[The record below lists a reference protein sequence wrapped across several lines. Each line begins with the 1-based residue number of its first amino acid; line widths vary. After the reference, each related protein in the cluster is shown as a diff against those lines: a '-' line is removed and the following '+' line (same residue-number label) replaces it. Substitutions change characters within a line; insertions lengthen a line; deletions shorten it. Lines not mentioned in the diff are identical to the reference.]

1 MSFDSEDSE
10 IYYIAE
16 ENDDSHLSTSQRE
29 YVLKRRDLRRR
40 LNTLTDSQSVT
51 TAS

>member
-16 ENDDSHLSTSQRE
+16 ENDDSHSSTFQSE
-29 YVLKRRDLRRR
+29 WLNDDDFADLYADNS
-40 LNTLTDSQSVT
+40 LANEEW
-51 TAS
+51 TAK

>member
-16 ENDDSHLSTSQRE
+16 ENDDSHLSTSHDRADLYADNSLANE
-29 YVLKRRDLRRR
+29 EWTAKRGGC
-40 LNTLTDSQSVT
+40 
-51 TAS
+51 

>member
-16 ENDDSHLSTSQRE
+16 ENDDSHSLTSQSE
-29 YVLKRRDLRRR
+29 YYASRLSVARGKFGAQVLPLKP
-40 LNTLTDSQSVT
+40 
-51 TAS
+51 

>member
-1 MSFDSEDSE
+1 MSFDSEDFE

-29 YVLKRRDLRRR
+29 YLNDDDRADLYADNS
-40 LNTLTDSQSVT
+40 LANEEW
-51 TAS
+51 TAK

>member
-29 YVLKRRDLRRR
+29 HLKR
-40 LNTLTDSQSVT
+40 
-51 TAS
+51 